1 MNHAK
6 APLSYAF
13 YDGEE
18 EIDELWEKLMK
29 CAFIMTII
37 ATSKEMFTNQN
48 DAKSEEEPDCYD
60 VLDGVDLD

>member
-1 MNHAK
+1 
-6 APLSYAF
+6 
-13 YDGEE
+13 
-18 EIDELWEKLMK
+18 
-29 CAFIMTII
+29 MTII